1 MNTAR
6 PHRGQP
12 AAGVAEIASS
22 APAVKPEVINVDSD
36 CSDDEG
42 AGNDNNDNNDDE
54 ANGTEDKGEA
64 FEAFLLKT
72 PSLRRDV
79 REKAV
84 ADVSF
89 AFSAFACDDNRKGS
103 VGVSAGNL
111 RPSLFARLS
120 PPDVTMSV
128 PDKFS

>member
-1 MNTAR
+1 MDTAR

-42 AGNDNNDNNDDE
+42 AGNDNNDNNDE

-72 PSLRRDV
+72 PSLRRDL
-79 REKAV
+79 RAKAV
-84 ADVSF
+84 TDVSF

-103 VGVSAGNL
+103 AGVSAGNF

-120 PPDVTMSV
+120 PLDVTMSV